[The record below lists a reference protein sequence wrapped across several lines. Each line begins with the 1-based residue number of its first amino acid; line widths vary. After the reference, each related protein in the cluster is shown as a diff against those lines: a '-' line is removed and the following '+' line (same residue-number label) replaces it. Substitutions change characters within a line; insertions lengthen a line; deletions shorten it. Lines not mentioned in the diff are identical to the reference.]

1 MNSGYCARG
10 RPGPGSARGFTLVE
24 ALVALLVGLLV
35 LYGVHKII
43 VSGVKTQT
51 TTSVQTELNR
61 AAQQAMDDLA
71 SRLRGSSGLAPD
83 TLADRISFTDQD
95 GANVKYWVE
104 VGELHRE
111 FNASKYTGGIVMATD
126 VTQLAFTYLDSSG
139 NPGAAADQAVR
150 VAVELTVER
159 ARHSTHLESAVTLRN
174 K

>member
-10 RPGPGSARGFTLVE
+10 RRGPGSARGFTLVE

-61 AAQQAMDDLA
+61 SAQQAMDDLT
-71 SRLRGSSGLAPD
+71 SRLRGSSSVVAA
-83 TLADRISFTDQD
+83 LADRISFTDQD
-95 GANVKYWVE
+95 GANLKYWVE
-104 VGELHRE
+104 NGALYRA

-150 VAVELTVER
+150 VSVALTLEQ
-159 ARHSTHLESAVTLRN
+159 ARYSTHLESAVTLRN